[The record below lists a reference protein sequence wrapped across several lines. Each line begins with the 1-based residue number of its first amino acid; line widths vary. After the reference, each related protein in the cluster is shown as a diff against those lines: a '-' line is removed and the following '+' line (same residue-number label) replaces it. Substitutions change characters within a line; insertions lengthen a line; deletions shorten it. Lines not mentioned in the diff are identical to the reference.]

1 MTSSPFDM
9 FGNTSLDVLDDPFE
23 VIEESESD
31 KYYRI
36 MRQTSTFRNIMDI
49 IKFFLCI
56 GVIIIDIYLII
67 IICRNKKL
75 KETKTNKYVM
85 HYAIF
90 NILQFISLPFFE
102 ISVEIFGLWRFF
114 SWHFYCLGRQIED
127 VYIVGMFL
135 CCLALTSEWI
145 ITVYYNSIVK
155 QFILKILDYSILII
169 YGICSL
175 FLLLNVIICYNL
187 NYVITILLDG
197 ILYFCLVI
205 FVLVCNC
212 LKSKVKNPSNKKMYS
227 LTIAT
232 VMILTWLPLYIYHFC
247 EGWFYRAYTFR
258 LFIILTFFIP
268 EYLAYGSPIIV
279 IVLLAKLNKYYKV
292 AFTKSCNKSVQEY
305 TGDDEYFDESED
317 EVNENV
323 NSLASDAT
331 LL

>member
-9 FGNTSLDVLDDPFE
+9 FDNTSLDVLDDPFE

-36 MRQTSTFRNIMDI
+36 MRQTSTFRNTMDI

-56 GVIIIDIYLII
+56 GVIIIDIYLIVI
-67 IICRNKKL
+67 ISRNKKL
-75 KETKTNKYVM
+75 KETRTNKYVM

-90 NILQFISLPFFE
+90 NILQFVSLPFFE
-102 ISVEIFGLWRFF
+102 FTIEIFGLWRFF
-114 SWHFYCLGRQIED
+114 SWHVYCLFGQMQD

-145 ITVYYNSIVK
+145 ITVYYNPNVRRV
-155 QFILKILDYSILII
+155 ILSKILNYSILFI
-169 YGICSL
+169 YCIC
-175 FLLLNVIICYNL
+175 FQFWILNVILCYYSI
-187 NYVITILLDG
+187 YVITILLNS

-212 LKSKVKNPSNKKMYS
+212 LKIKVKNPSNKKMYS

-247 EGWFYRAYTFR
+247 AGFFDAYTFR
-258 LFIILTFFIP
+258 LFILLTFFIP

-292 AFTKSCNKSVQEY
+292 AFTKTCNKSVQEY
-305 TGDDEYFDESED
+305 TGDDEYFDESEN
-317 EVNENV
+317 EVKENV
-323 NSLASDAT
+323 NSLASHAT